1 MPMKHS
7 QSSQGNRLTRP
18 SPLIYFSAIITM
30 QEFQPFLGDPIPCGP
45 WPEKS
50 FRLFRHLITT
60 IILGFFSYY
69 KFKTKTISSFPLRE
83 INQIALSAP
92 YIIMTI
98 VLPRSQISCWF
109 LQFLSTMLA
118 RITQLLNGIIT
129 TQGSP
134 KSRFCF

>member
-18 SPLIYFSAIITM
+18 SPLIYFLAIITM

-60 IILGFFSYY
+60 IILGFLVI
-69 KFKTKTISSFPLRE
+69 TSSKQRLFPHS
-83 INQIALSAP
+83 LSERS
-92 YIIMTI
+92 IKLHS
-98 VLPRSQISCWF
+98 VLHI
-109 LQFLSTMLA
+109 
-118 RITQLLNGIIT
+118 
-129 TQGSP
+129 
-134 KSRFCF
+134 